1 MNLSAIR
8 KALHLKLFAA
18 AAIASLLLTACVST
32 PQSPPGSAEV
42 RAKLTQLQSDTDLA
56 SRAPLEIKEAEAA
69 VRLAEVPVPK
79 DKELGTYRVY
89 LADHSVDIA
98 TAKATTRYTEDQR
111 VLLSEQREAARL
123 AARTREA
130 DMARREADMARN
142 ETNRALNESDR
153 ARAEADLARDE
164 TNRALNESD
173 RARDEA
179 EAARLAEQK
188 AIADAAE
195 DRGLAADA
203 AAKASLEA
211 AELQRQIALLQAEAT
226 DRGIVLTL
234 GNVLFATGRAE
245 LKSGATDALNKLVTF
260 LNQYPDRDVEIE
272 GHTDNVGSD
281 TSNQSLSERRAESVK
296 SYLLQQGIGTQ
307 RLSSTGKGEG
317 QPIGDNNTET
327 GRQQNRRVEIII
339 ENPPVVAGG

>member
-1 MNLSAIR
+1 MNQSKVKQIHHMKGL
-8 KALHLKLFAA
+8 AA

-42 RAKLTQLQSDTDLA
+42 RAKLTQLQSDTNLA

-130 DMARREADMARN
+130 DMARRQADMARN

-153 ARAEADLARDE
+153 ARAEAEAARNVA
-164 TNRALNESD
+164 NRALNESD
-173 RARDEA
+173 RARAEA
-179 EAARLAEQK
+179 EAARLAKEK

-195 DRGLAADA
+195 DRGMAADA
-203 AAKASLEA
+203 AARASQEA
-211 AELQRQIALLQAEAT
+211 AELQRQIALLQAKAT
-226 DRGIVLTL
+226 ERGIVLTL
-234 GNVLFATGRAE
+234 GNVLFATGRAD
-245 LKSGATDALNKLVTF
+245 LKSGATDSLNKLITF
-260 LNQYPDRDVEIE
+260 LNQYPDRKVEIE

-281 TSNQSLSERRAESVK
+281 VSNQALSQRRAESVK
-296 SYLLQQGIGTQ
+296 SYLMQQGIGSQ
-307 RLSSTGKGEG
+307 RLSSEGMGEG

-327 GRQQNRRVEIII
+327 GRQENRRVEVII
-339 ENPPVVAGG
+339 ENPPAVAGS